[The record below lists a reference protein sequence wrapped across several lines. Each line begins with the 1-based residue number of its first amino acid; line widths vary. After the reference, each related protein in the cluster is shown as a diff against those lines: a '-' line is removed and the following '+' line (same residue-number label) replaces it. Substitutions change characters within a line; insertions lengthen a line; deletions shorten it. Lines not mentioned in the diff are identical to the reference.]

1 MKKWNVP
8 VLEELNITETANRS
22 HHGGRPGNS
31 GHGNGR
37 PDCDDR
43 FPSMNP
49 PSNGRPGC
57 GEIGGSGNTDNDDTE
72 SLS

>member
-1 MKKWNVP
+1 MKKWNIP

-22 HHGGRPGNS
+22 HHDGRPGNR
-31 GHGNGR
+31 GHNNGR

-49 PSNGRPGC
+49 PSNNRPGC
-57 GEIGGSGNTDNDDTE
+57 GGSGNTDNDDTDFI
-72 SLS
+72 S